1 MFVWIATNM
10 TRVQNDSMMSTL
22 IDELVRRWN
31 VVKMRNTRFNPI
43 EMILNESIEMN
54 DLLPFVRDEL

>member
-1 MFVWIATNM
+1 M

>member
-1 MFVWIATNM
+1 VFVWIATNM